1 MANLKESS
9 FWEEGI
15 YQWETSDPVLGGENG
30 IDNVP
35 TRQLANRTKWL
46 KDNKLDKS
54 ATAASADLAK
64 KAQVADKLSKAR
76 NVGGVAFDGTA
87 DIDLPGVNKPG
98 NQDTSGNAATAS
110 YAAQIAARKIGG
122 VIFNAK
128 TDIDLPG
135 VNIKGNQDTSG
146 NAATATKLQAACK
159 IGDVQFDGTA
169 DIDLPGVN
177 KPGNQDTSGNAA
189 TASYAAQIAARK
201 IGGVIFNAKTDI
213 DLPGVNIKGNQ
224 DTSGNAATATRLQ
237 TICTINGVPFDG
249 NTNINT
255 TPAGAVQFFAM
266 DTAPVGWLKANGAAL
281 SRTTYANLFA
291 AIGTRFGEGDGSTT
305 FNLPDLRGLFLRGW
319 DDGRG
324 LDKNRELGS
333 WQIDGTISDK
343 DKDKDKVI
351 IHRSIGYSNEYNN
364 KVLIE
369 QNNLKQET
377 MYKTNMAS
385 TAAFGSERPIDLNR
399 QSEVRPLNVAL
410 LACIKI

>member
-64 KAQVADKLSKAR
+64 KAQVADELSKAR
-76 NVGGVAFDGTA
+76 NVGGVAFDGSA

-98 NQDTSGNAATAS
+98 NQN
-110 YAAQIAARKIGG
+110 
-122 VIFNAK
+122 
-128 TDIDLPG
+128 
-135 VNIKGNQDTSG
+135 
-146 NAATATKLQAACK
+146 
-159 IGDVQFDGTA
+159 
-169 DIDLPGVN
+169 
-177 KPGNQDTSGNAA
+177 TSGNAA

-237 TICTINGVPFDG
+237 TICTINGVSFDG
-249 NTNINT
+249 SADINA
-255 TPAGAVQFFAM
+255 TPAGAIQFFAM
-266 DTAPVGWLKANGAAL
+266 ETAPVGWLKANGAAV
-281 SRTTYANLFA
+281 SRTSYASLYA
-291 AIGTRFGEGDGSTT
+291 AIGTRFGAGDGKTT
-305 FNLPDLRGLFLRGW
+305 FNLPDLRGEFLRAY

-324 LDKNRELGS
+324 VDKGRGIGSGQGDAIRNITGKINVVHRGGGDNPVSGGALFRSSYFNAKVAAGGDDEWGAVMNIDASRVVPTSTENRPRN
-333 WQIDGTISDK
+333 I
-343 DKDKDKVI
+343 
-351 IHRSIGYSNEYNN
+351 
-364 KVLIE
+364 
-369 QNNLKQET
+369 
-377 MYKTNMAS
+377 
-385 TAAFGSERPIDLNR
+385 
-399 QSEVRPLNVAL
+399 AL

>member
-76 NVGGVAFDGTA
+76 NVGGVAFDGSA

-98 NQDTSGNAATAS
+98 NQNTSGNAATAS

-128 TDIDLPG
+128 TDI
-135 VNIKGNQDTSG
+135 N
-146 NAATATKLQAACK
+146 
-159 IGDVQFDGTA
+159 
-169 DIDLPGVN
+169 
-177 KPGNQDTSGNAA
+177 
-189 TASYAAQIAARK
+189 
-201 IGGVIFNAKTDI
+201 
-213 DLPGVNIKGNQ
+213 LPGVNIKGNQ

-249 NTNINT
+249 SANINA
-255 TPAGAVQFFAM
+255 TPAGAIQFFAM
-266 DTAPVGWLKANGAAL
+266 KTAPVGWLKANGTAL
-281 SRTTYANLFA
+281 SRTVYANLFT
-291 AIGTRFGEGDGSTT
+291 AIGTMFGAGDGKTT
-305 FNLPDLRGLFLRGW
+305 FNLPDLRGYFLRAW
-319 DDGRG
+319 DDGNNIDSERVFGSKQSDAIRNITG
-324 LDKNRELGS
+324 LCSGVGGVS
-333 WQIDGTISDK
+333 FDGFSGAFYDVGTRHSA
-343 DKDKDKVI
+343 
-351 IHRSIGYSNEYNN
+351 NTNLLAQNN
-364 KVLIE
+364 K
-369 QNNLKQET
+369 T
-377 MYKTNMAS
+377 DDFGFDAS
-385 TAAFGSERPIDLNR
+385 RVVPTANENRPKNI
-399 QSEVRPLNVAL
+399 AL

>member
-76 NVGGVAFDGTA
+76 NVGGVAFDGSA
-87 DIDLPGVNKPG
+87 DIN
-98 NQDTSGNAATAS
+98 
-110 YAAQIAARKIGG
+110 
-122 VIFNAK
+122 
-128 TDIDLPG
+128 
-135 VNIKGNQDTSG
+135 
-146 NAATATKLQAACK
+146 
-159 IGDVQFDGTA
+159 
-169 DIDLPGVN
+169 LPGVN